1 MNKSAPIKV
10 LWIDDQ
16 PTEEMVALFAS
27 EGIEIE
33 VCENYSEGIEWLK
46 AHSNMCDAVI
56 LDVNCKETS
65 SSEEVPSM
73 KIFGQYRV
81 KIISLCDSVNE
92 MIPYFIYTG
101 GGYAGADS
109 LNEYTIERKEWW
121 RSINKV
127 YYAKPSDIGI
137 LIDDIKKASL
147 NRTLYKYKNKY
158 ADIFNSDIGKK
169 CESDIIEIIESVEE
183 GTTADSSIPHKCR
196 NVVEAICRFLQ
207 DEKIVPIKFTTNISE
222 YSKYL
227 GGIDDI
233 PNYVQRH
240 FHSLSILS
248 NDGSHNCSMVK
259 TSIESNEVPYLN
271 RAMVFELF
279 TLIVWCEKIRHDDEY
294 RLMLQNI
301 AAEKGEMEM
310 MFYEDKVVVPER
322 DENGFWHYEN
332 CSVILSCA
340 EVGSIRLK
348 QVTKNSNP
356 LTKDKYPFYAKY
368 ENVTKPLNE
377 N

>member
-73 KIFGQYRV
+73 KVFGQYRV

-158 ADIFNSDIGKK
+158 ADIFSNLFKSYTSDFRTRQNNRTIF
-169 CESDIIEIIESVEE
+169 IM
-183 GTTADSSIPHKCR
+183 P
-196 NVVEAICRFLQ
+196 
-207 DEKIVPIKFTTNISE
+207 
-222 YSKYL
+222 
-227 GGIDDI
+227 
-233 PNYVQRH
+233 
-240 FHSLSILS
+240 
-248 NDGSHNCSMVK
+248 K
-259 TSIESNEVPYLN
+259 TIFVS
-271 RAMVFELF
+271 
-279 TLIVWCEKIRHDDEY
+279 
-294 RLMLQNI
+294 
-301 AAEKGEMEM
+301 
-310 MFYEDKVVVPER
+310 
-322 DENGFWHYEN
+322 FWHNYLTFIKHHLHLTLFRCN
-332 CSVILSCA
+332 ILQHQPIFIIMTYFFTPYNKSKQLKDHCSI
-340 EVGSIRLK
+340 
-348 QVTKNSNP
+348 
-356 LTKDKYPFYAKY
+356 
-368 ENVTKPLNE
+368 
-377 N
+377 